1 MKYQCTIHNIKFDVD
16 TYTNRPVECPVCLQ
30 DALAKLRN
38 EYTEVKRQRDVLV
51 DAMSIVKTVQEI
63 K

>member
-16 TYTNRPVECPVCLQ
+16 TYMNRPVECPVCLQ

-38 EYTEVKRQRDVLV
+38 EYAEVKRQRDVLV